1 MEPIIYSTLEA
12 KNAKMEIPLKEV
24 IEGRTRLLVPL
35 EGDQTKKDPVFFNPV
50 MELNRD
56 ISVAVASIAKPGAF
70 CDLLAGTG
78 ARGIRVANEVGI
90 PVLLNDI
97 CENSVEIIKKNAE
110 LNNLSVE
117 VTCLDANKVLA
128 DRRFDFI
135 DIDPFGTPVRYMDSA
150 VRAVDTGG
158 ILGVTATDTAALCGS
173 SPRACVKK
181 YASMPL
187 RTDYYNELGLRIL
200 IGFVAS
206 IAVRHEKGVTPLF
219 SHCTHHYFKTY
230 MKTKRGPGAAT
241 ETLKNIGFLQHC
253 FSCRYR
259 GYEKLANLATTCT
272 CGSKLHNSGPIW
284 TGKFAEPDFCQKM
297 QKEFSIGNYGMG
309 KEALALAKTIEME
322 QAVTIPYY
330 DVHKVARSMG
340 VQPLSMEKL
349 IGDYERLGYRAVRT
363 HFCGTGLRI
372 DAGISVISD
381 VIASDM
387 K

>member
-1 MEPIIYSTLEA
+1 MD
-12 KNAKMEIPLKEV
+12 IPLKEV
-24 IEGRTRLLVPL
+24 IEGRTRLLVPI
-35 EGDQTKKDPVFFNPV
+35 EGDLTRKDPVFFNPV

-78 ARGIRVANEVGI
+78 ARGIRIANEVGV
-90 PVLLNDI
+90 PVLMNDI
-97 CENSVEIIKKNAE
+97 NPDAVELIKKNAE
-110 LNNLSVE
+110 LNKLSVE
-117 VTCLDANKVLA
+117 VTCLDANRALV

-135 DIDPFGTPVRYMDSA
+135 DIDPFGTPVRCMDSA

-181 YASMPL
+181 YASNPL

-206 IAVRHEKGVTPLF
+206 IAVRHEKGVTPQF

-241 ETLKNIGFLQHC
+241 ETLKNVGYLQHC

-259 GYEKLANLATTCT
+259 GYEKLANLSATCV

-284 TGKFAEPDFCQKM
+284 TGRFAEPDFCRKLQN
-297 QKEFSIGNYGMG
+297 EFSEGNYGMG

-322 QAVTIPYY
+322 QAVSLPYY

-340 VQPLSMEKL
+340 VQPLSMEEL
-349 IGDYERLGYRAVRT
+349 IGAYERMGYRAVRT

-372 DAGISVISD
+372 DAPLAVVSE
-381 VIASDM
+381 VIASDI